1 MSNKIIKR
9 IYVRG
14 ILTLL
19 SPLLLG
25 SGGDEN
31 SDIDLLR
38 DWEGRPFIPG
48 SALAGVLRHY
58 LGEILHSKDIDIVE
72 EMFGR
77 KPQKEQDSTQSL
89 IYFYDAEIKNQ
100 PQIQIRDGV
109 EIDNLTKTAKEKGKY
124 GYEVLEAGNAFEFR
138 TELIIREKHNA
149 SLKKIENLL
158 YLILNTL
165 QNEKIRIG
173 GKTRRGFGKV
183 KLEDIRLLV
192 LNMNKP
198 EDRNKWID
206 FNWDFE
212 GNSDIGVLN
221 HNELG
226 IKDIPITTIK
236 VKFSIP
242 YSLIIKHYSSEPEV
256 EDMEHL
262 FSAGNSVIPGTS
274 WTGAL
279 RHAMENIGREIE
291 REKEIKDLIEKL
303 FGYVDEE
310 SKKAKASRIYIE
322 ESVIRNEVSV
332 SYTRSKVDRFTGGVV
347 EGALFEERPVF
358 NNDDTEVHLNIDIK
372 EGEDA
377 EIGLLLLA
385 IRDLWYGIQTI
396 GGEANI
402 GRGVLEGKELI
413 VNSTKINLENNEDE
427 KYLNALAEYLWS

>member
-9 IYVRG
+9 IYLRG
-14 ILTLL
+14 ILRLL

-25 SGGDEN
+25 SGEDEN
-31 SDIDLLR
+31 SDIDLLK
-38 DWEGRPFIPG
+38 DWEGKPFIPG

-58 LGEILHSKDIDIVE
+58 LGEILHPKDIDIVE
-72 EMFGR
+72 KVFGR
-77 KPQKEQDSTQSL
+77 KPKKEQDSTQSL

-109 EIDNLTKTAKEKGKY
+109 EIDNLTKTAKEKAKY
-124 GYEVLEAGNAFEFR
+124 DYEVLEAGNAFEFR
-138 TELIIREKHNA
+138 TELIIREKHNV

-158 YLILNTL
+158 YLMLNAL
-165 QNEKIRIG
+165 KNGKIRIG

-183 KLEDIRLLV
+183 KLEDIKLLV
-192 LNMNKP
+192 LDMNKP
-198 EDRNKWID
+198 EDRNKWIN

-226 IKDIPITTIK
+226 IKDLPITTIK

-242 YSLIIKHYSSEPEV
+242 YSLIIKHYSSDPEV

-279 RHAMENIGREIE
+279 RHAMQNIGREIGK
-291 REKEIKDLIEKL
+291 EKEIKDLMEKL
-303 FGYVDEE
+303 FGYVDEG
-310 SKKAKASRIYIE
+310 SKQAKASRIYIE

-332 SYTRSKVDRFTGGVV
+332 PYTRNKMDRFTGGVV
-347 EGALFEERPVF
+347 ERALFEEKPVF
-358 NNDDTEVHLNIDIK
+358 NKGDTEVDLNIHIK
-372 EGEDA
+372 EAEKY
-377 EIGLLLLA
+377 EIGFLLLA

-396 GGEANI
+396 GGDANI
-402 GRGVLEGKELI
+402 GRGILEGKELA
-413 VNSTKINLENNEDE
+413 VNGTKINLENDEDKE
-427 KYLNALAEYLWS
+427 YLKALAEYLGS